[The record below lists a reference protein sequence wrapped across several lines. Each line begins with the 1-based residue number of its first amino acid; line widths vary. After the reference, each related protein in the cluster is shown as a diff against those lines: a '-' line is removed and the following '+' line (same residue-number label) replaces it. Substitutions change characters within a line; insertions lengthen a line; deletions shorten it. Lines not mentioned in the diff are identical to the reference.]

1 VAACLSLGSV
11 NMLFTLKFI
20 DMAWQ
25 LERYIKTTLTM
36 MNQTDNIDKP
46 TRKHQAGKRTNA
58 EKTR

>member
-1 VAACLSLGSV
+1 
-11 NMLFTLKFI
+11 MLFTLKFI